1 MAPPKAI
8 KQTVAAVAQTAA
20 PEASNPTT
28 PSGIDVP
35 EANYAEDKGSL
46 IPPGAVVFDASRA
59 AVCATAATNCFTAFG
74 GDILEVFVESSWATE
89 LADSVFAGF

>member
-1 MAPPKAI
+1 MAPLKAV

-20 PEASNPTT
+20 PEASNPTI

-35 EANYAEDKGSL
+35 EAYYVEDEGPL

-59 AVCATAATNCFTAFG
+59 AVCATAATSCFTAFR
-74 GDILEVFVESSWATE
+74 GDILEVFVGT
-89 LADSVFAGF
+89 